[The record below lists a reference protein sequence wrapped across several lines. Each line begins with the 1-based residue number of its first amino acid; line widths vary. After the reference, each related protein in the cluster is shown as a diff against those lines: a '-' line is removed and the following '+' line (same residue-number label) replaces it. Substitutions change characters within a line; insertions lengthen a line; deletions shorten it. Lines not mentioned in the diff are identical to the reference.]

1 MNNWKYS
8 ILFVLLYIGG
18 STFAIRAV
26 SPGIA
31 GLIIYRLLRVGM
43 LAAMFFG
50 TPGGRERWAVP
61 GWKSFPKSYSTGR
74 YWVHTALTFAA
85 LLIGGVL
92 AGQLTPALG
101 PPGTAPNGRA
111 IAWVI
116 LLIVLSAADEELVLR
131 TYLFTLVPRYAFVL
145 LSGVLFSLLHV
156 GQNYVVLLYAL
167 YGGGVLGWHY
177 MRFRSTGSVVLL
189 HAGVNLLLIA
199 LSLRS

>member
-18 STFAIRAV
+18 STLAIRAV

-31 GLIIYRLLRVGM
+31 GLIIYRLVRVGV

-50 TPGGRERWAVP
+50 TTGRRERRWVP
-61 GWKSFPKSYSTGR
+61 GWTSFPKRYSTGR
-74 YWVHTALTFAA
+74 YWGGTALAFAA
-85 LLIGGVL
+85 LLLGGIL
-92 AGQLTPALG
+92 AGQVTPALD
-101 PPGTAPNGRA
+101 PPGTGINDRA
-111 IAWVI
+111 IVWVI
-116 LLIVLSAADEELVLR
+116 LLIALSAADEELVLR

-177 MRFRSTGSVVLL
+177 VRFRSTGSVVLL
-189 HAGVNLLLIA
+189 HGGVNLLLIA
-199 LSLRS
+199 LSLRA